1 VKIEKGIIASSQLT
15 FMIIGF
21 IQASNL
27 LLSFSSGIVSHDAWL
42 AILIAMVLSI
52 PFVLSYAALGR
63 EFPGKNLIQISDI
76 IYGVYLGK
84 IISVSYVFIFFA
96 LVCQNLRYFS
106 DFLITFIFPETPIWA
121 ILIMLTFIS
130 AWAVRAGIEVIARC
144 SFIIIAIASTI
155 ILATSLLLLPDMRFR
170 NFLPILDVPL
180 QDLIHGTHIIFSINY
195 LEIVVFLM
203 VIAFVN
209 KPKQIKTSMVGG
221 LILGGVSVLILEV
234 RNTAV
239 LGTVSEIV
247 SSPSFVTARYIS
259 VAEVLTRMEMF
270 VAIMLITTV
279 FLKVSILYYAV
290 VLGSA
295 QIINLRSY
303 VPLVI
308 PIGISAISFSII
320 LAGSS
325 MEQIHSAIYT
335 WPVFILPF
343 QLFPVLS
350 LFIVKIRKKFKKRW
364 ANKK

>member
-1 VKIEKGIIASSQLT
+1 
-15 FMIIGF
+15 
-21 IQASNL
+21 
-27 LLSFSSGIVSHDAWL
+27 
-42 AILIAMVLSI
+42 
-52 PFVLSYAALGR
+52 
-63 EFPGKNLIQISDI
+63 
-76 IYGVYLGK
+76 
-84 IISVSYVFIFFA
+84 
-96 LVCQNLRYFS
+96 
-106 DFLITFIFPETPIWA
+106 
-121 ILIMLTFIS
+121 
-130 AWAVRAGIEVIARC
+130 
-144 SFIIIAIASTI
+144 
-155 ILATSLLLLPDMRFR
+155 
-170 NFLPILDVPL
+170 
-180 QDLIHGTHIIFSINY
+180 
-195 LEIVVFLM
+195 
-203 VIAFVN
+203 
-209 KPKQIKTSMVGG
+209 
-221 LILGGVSVLILEV
+221 LILEV